1 MFRRL
6 ILEDYAAT
14 FTIVAF
20 FVAATIFVAFLWR
33 ALRMSPAQVTRLENL
48 PFTADQAATTDHE
61 HRA

>member
-20 FVAATIFVAFLWR
+20 LVAVSIFTAIVWR
-33 ALRMSPAQVTRLENL
+33 ALRMNRAQVARLENL
-48 PFTADQAATTDHE
+48 PFTTESDTTHE

>member
-6 ILEDYAAT
+6 ILEDYAAA

-20 FVAATIFVAFLWR
+20 VVAATIFAAFLWR
-33 ALRMSPAQVTRLENL
+33 ALRMSRAQVAHLENL
-48 PFTADQAATTDHE
+48 PFTADTATTDHE